1 MSMLSIKMNVIV
13 NKDRKLEIQ
22 LPEDVLEGEHEL
34 VLVIDKASKKQT
46 KTLNEFVGKINWPVD
61 GMEFQNQ
68 IRSEWK

>member
-1 MSMLSIKMNVIV
+1 MLSIKMNVMV

-22 LPEDVLEGEHEL
+22 LPDDVLEGEHEL
-34 VLVIDKASKKQT
+34 VLVIDKPANKQKKS
-46 KTLNEFVGKINWPVD
+46 LNDFIGKVNWPVD

>member
-1 MSMLSIKMNVIV
+1 MLSIKMNVMV

-22 LPEDVLEGEHEL
+22 LPDDVLEGEHEL
-34 VLVIDKASKKQT
+34 VLVIDKPAKKKT
-46 KTLNEFVGKINWPVD
+46 KSFSEFVGKINWPMD